1 MNQLLGLSVL
11 AIAMG
16 APALGLYRRT
26 HLMRLKNGKCC
37 FCQQAQGPFV
47 PTGEEKYE

>member
-11 AIAMG
+11 AIAIG
-16 APALGLYRRT
+16 GPAIGLYRRT
-26 HLMRLKNGKCC
+26 HLMRLKNGKCY
-37 FCQQAQGPFV
+37 FRQQAHGPFV